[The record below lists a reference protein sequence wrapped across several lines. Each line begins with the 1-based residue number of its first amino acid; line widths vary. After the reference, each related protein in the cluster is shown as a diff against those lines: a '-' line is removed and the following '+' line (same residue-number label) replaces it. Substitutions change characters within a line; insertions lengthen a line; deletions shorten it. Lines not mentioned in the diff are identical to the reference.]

1 MRRDLEREPGHLVGI
16 LRPSE
21 LVNRVKEDE
30 ERAVLGG
37 ELQQLLQVG
46 CHRDSVIRNVLTNRN
61 FYILQ
66 IFFRSFT
73 SKGSISQ

>member
-1 MRRDLEREPGHLVGI
+1 MRRDLEREPGHLVGV
-16 LRPSE
+16 LGPSE

-30 ERAVLGG
+30 EGALLGG

-46 CHRDSVIRNVLTNRN
+46 RDGDSVVRNVLAIVLIT
-61 FYILQ
+61 FSLPSSLY
-66 IFFRSFT
+66 T

>member
-1 MRRDLEREPGHLVGI
+1 MRRDLEREPGHLVGV

-30 ERAVLGG
+30 EGALLGG

-46 CHRDSVIRNVLTNRN
+46 RDGDSVVRNVLAIVLIT
-61 FYILQ
+61 FSLPSSLY
-66 IFFRSFT
+66 T